1 MTSIR
6 LPKRAFQQS
15 QHPPQP
21 VKSAPATLRLPN
33 SKTPTS
39 SRLKRSQLPPPG
51 IQYPPSPYEP
61 MVDNDLTITAI
72 ENQTGDWDPE
82 SDPAHRL
89 SFASWQT
96 FKEFVEGISEEEFF
110 VTPLEGTPGLVFEKV
125 EVEVGEVQTL
135 SVGKD
140 ERWRVKEGEERAS
153 GESGKGAV
161 VAVEDVEAE
170 PGVTEREKAE
180 VTKSRKEQTDM
191 TTRERRVTRS
201 TPRRQAETDGS
212 GENESLGG
220 APEMDSREENLVV
233 PPRLRKPRHRSKS
246 PKHKPKS
253 SHTTSVKYYKCRTD
267 MTSLSPH
274 LLNCLPFKNA
284 ADLAWF
290 FQSSSEDEIASLINA
305 IREHH
310 TQAFALRHGHVL
322 PRFQRPPNHQRYPPP
337 PFAAAEINR
346 YRLRWKNI
354 EYFRDLLERGNDFG
368 VTQEHRDFLLVEI
381 FDLEEDVK
389 KLTLKWFDFLREY
402 VYEYDEL
409 VTWLRLQVPID
420 TSTAQTPKAV
430 KNKLKRAMKVIRET
444 RETEIEAAVET
455 FSDWADAQYEGM
467 RKMEGVWRKQ
477 KLETKRA
484 GCVPRTLKR
493 DRSEVVGGGEVE
505 GQGDDEAAEDTPQ
518 RPKKRVKV
526 A

>member
-1 MTSIR
+1 MTPSQ
-6 LPKRAFQQS
+6 LPKRAFQQCQS
-15 QHPPQP
+15 PPHL
-21 VKSAPATLRLPN
+21 VA
-33 SKTPTS
+33 PTS
-39 SRLKRSQLPPPG
+39 RPKRSQLPPPG
-51 IQYPPSPYEP
+51 IQYPPSPFEP
-61 MVDNDLTITAI
+61 MVDNDITISAI

-110 VTPLEGTPGLVFEKV
+110 VTPLEATPGLVFEKV
-125 EVEVGEVQTL
+125 EVDVGQVQTL

-140 ERWRVKEGEERAS
+140 ERWRVKGREDRVGEEAV
-153 GESGKGAV
+153 KGA
-161 VAVEDVEAE
+161 AIAGADVEAE
-170 PGVTEREKAE
+170 PSVTEREEAK
-180 VTKSRKEQTDM
+180 VTKSKKEQTDM

-201 TPRRQAETDGS
+201 TSRRQAETSGS
-212 GENESLGG
+212 GENESLRDS
-220 APEMDSREENLVV
+220 PEMDSREENVVV
-233 PPRLRKPRHRSKS
+233 PPRLRKRRHRSKS

-253 SHTTSVKYYKCRTD
+253 SHSTSTLQ
-267 MTSLSPH
+267 TSQ
-274 LLNCLPFKNA
+274 N
-284 ADLAWF
+284 F
-290 FQSSSEDEIASLINA
+290 FQSSSADEIASLINA

-354 EYFRDLLERGNDFG
+354 EYFRDLIERGNGFG
-368 VTQEHRDFLLVEI
+368 VTQAHRDFLLVEI
-381 FDLEEDVK
+381 FDLEEDIK
-389 KLTLKWFDFLREY
+389 RLALKWFDFLREY

-420 TSTAQTPKAV
+420 TSSAQTPKAV
-430 KNKLKRAMKVIRET
+430 KKKLKRAMKVIREA
-444 RETEIEAAVET
+444 RETEIQAAVET

-467 RKMEGVWRKQ
+467 RKMEGVWREQ
-477 KLETKRA
+477 KLEMKRA

-493 DRSEVVGGGEVE
+493 DRGEVVGGGEVE